1 MLNQV
6 DRAPTLPKSK
16 HDTFPGFASV
26 PFMWQFFTKSS
37 HGSKTP
43 ASHTLK
49 DLGQCKGY
57 CAELSWESGRG
68 STSVPSFE
76 TTGLW
81 RSLDK
86 MSILPKP
93 NSTLVKWVELDYL
106 SNSSFTKLHLVLFV
120 KARERYTFQICV
132 SAGSGTCEPARNAGG
147 WHTGSYV
154 RCFRVGHPVSLP
166 YFSTL
171 QWPKEM
177 LIAITLTLTA
187 SCV

>member
-1 MLNQV
+1 MIEPQLYQSLNMILSLGLPQSHSCDSSSRSPAMV
-6 DRAPTLPKSK
+6 LKHLPVIRWRTLGNAKGTVQNSPESLGG
-16 HDTFPGFASV
+16 DP
-26 PFMWQFFTKSS
+26 
-37 HGSKTP
+37 P
-43 ASHTLK
+43 AFRL
-49 DLGQCKGY
+49 LRP
-57 CAELSWESGRG
+57 L
-68 STSVPSFE
+68 
-76 TTGLW
+76 GLW
-81 RSLDK
+81 RWLDK

-106 SNSSFTKLHLVLFV
+106 SNSSVTKLHLVLFV